1 MWKVCNKQQTKN
13 NIQLDIL
20 VFYSFSLRIQH
31 VFTQEGCI
39 PLSAMADIYFLLSF
53 SFGMKH
59 DGIHNKCE
67 LKDEDEF
74 MYVMS
79 SHLLVASA
87 SMKWSPCSKK
97 EITKFVE

>member
-1 MWKVCNKQQTKN
+1 MIQN
-13 NIQLDIL
+13 NRIVILFFQLEDTTM
-20 VFYSFSLRIQH
+20 SSLKK
-31 VFTQEGCI
+31 GCF
-39 PLSAMADIYFLLSF
+39 PLGAMANSFFLLSF